1 MTAAGRMRYNTK
13 EVENMQT
20 IYDARLLL
28 VDDTPELLDLLCEHL
43 RAAGYRYITTAI
55 DCRTAR
61 EAFAQQQPE
70 LMILDINLPDGDGFA
85 LFRQLRA
92 QADVPALFLSARDAD
107 ADRLFGLGLGADD
120 YLTKPFLMQELLL
133 RVQHILQRAYRMEL
147 QRGAAGHLQLGQRT
161 VELADALV
169 RMPDGTT
176 QSLTATERALLQKL
190 AENRGHIITYDA
202 LYEAVWGQDYYG
214 CENSLNVYMRH
225 LREKIEENASK
236 PRWLVTV
243 RGIGYKLAGEEPK

>member
-147 QRGAAGHLQLGQRT
+147 
-161 VELADALV
+161 
-169 RMPDGTT
+169 
-176 QSLTATERALLQKL
+176 
-190 AENRGHIITYDA
+190 
-202 LYEAVWGQDYYG
+202 
-214 CENSLNVYMRH
+214 
-225 LREKIEENASK
+225 
-236 PRWLVTV
+236 
-243 RGIGYKLAGEEPK
+243 

>member
-43 RAAGYRYITTAI
+43 RAAGYRHITTAI

-176 QSLTATERALLQKL
+176 QSLTATERSLLQKL

-214 CENSLNVYMRH
+214 CENSLNVHMRH

>member
-13 EVENMQT
+13 EVVNMQT

-92 QADVPALFLSARDAD
+92 RADVPALFLSARDAD

-147 QRGAAGHLQLGQRT
+147 QRGTAGHLQLGQRT

-176 QSLTATERALLQKL
+176 QSLTATERSLLQKL

-214 CENSLNVYMRH
+214 CENSLNVHMRH